1 VVAGEA
7 KGRRLRAPAGRAT
20 RPTSDRVREAV
31 FDVLGSLDAVE
42 GAEVVDL
49 FAGSGALGLEALSR
63 GARRATFVERDR
75 AAIVAIEANLATCG
89 IGAERADVIRADAL
103 VWVTAA
109 PMADLVLADP
119 PYAFAGW
126 ADLLAGLA
134 VFEAAAP
141 LDVGPGWRI
150 LREKQYGG
158 TVVTFAQPST
168 RRDGPASRN
177 DRKGGT

>member
-1 VVAGEA
+1 M
-7 KGRRLRAPAGRAT
+7 
-20 RPTSDRVREAV
+20 

-49 FAGSGALGLEALSR
+49 FAGSGALGIEALSR

-89 IGAERADVIRADAL
+89 IGDERADVIRADAL

-126 ADLLAGLA
+126 ADLLAALAPRTSLA

-141 LDVGPGWRI
+141 LEVGPGWRI